1 MAVIPQT
8 GKLLHQRVVAAA
20 ADLYG
25 NDHELVGGNLLF
37 DIFLA
42 PCHSGFF
49 LITKFGGVLG
59 LAVRE
64 KEQDRRGVFDD
75 RRSMAELV
83 DALLHLKQ
91 RSLQC
96 TAGQSQTF
104 AVKVDIFA
112 LLLLGFDFTHGLEN
126 EDIAV
131 ECNDREFKN
140 VAGNGVL
147 QNIVIKFTDKALEQ
161 IPVGVHRTRCVDHDG
176 GGTTFISVHHVH
188 RLSYDTSGLLGPPG
202 RWLLWFHGCSRSC
215 PGCIAADWNN
225 ADAEYELSF
234 QTLTRLLDTHPDAEG
249 ITISGGEPFG
259 QSAFLADL
267 TEHLNRHGLGII
279 LYTGFTLGEL
289 RAMKEPAVERVLA
302 VTDSL
307 IDGPYRA
314 ELDDGKAFRGS
325 ANQVI
330 HHLTPRYRAYFSVP
344 AERRTTIQK
353 NGGVYSLT
361 GIPTERAKEEWLSL
375 HRKFSKGEMIP

>member
-1 MAVIPQT
+1 MQMSR
-8 GKLLHQRVVAAA
+8 LRY
-20 ADLYG
+20 D
-25 NDHELVGGNLLF
+25 
-37 DIFLA
+37 
-42 PCHSGFF
+42 
-49 LITKFGGVLG
+49 
-59 LAVRE
+59 
-64 KEQDRRGVFDD
+64 
-75 RRSMAELV
+75 
-83 DALLHLKQ
+83 
-91 RSLQC
+91 
-96 TAGQSQTF
+96 
-104 AVKVDIFA
+104 
-112 LLLLGFDFTHGLEN
+112 
-126 EDIAV
+126 
-131 ECNDREFKN
+131 
-140 VAGNGVL
+140 
-147 QNIVIKFTDKALEQ
+147 
-161 IPVGVHRTRCVDHDG
+161 
-176 GGTTFISVHHVH
+176 

-202 RWLLWFHGCSRSC
+202 RWLLWFHGCCRSC

-234 QTLTRLLDTHPDAEG
+234 QTLTRLLDARPDAEG

-267 TEHLNRHGLGII
+267 TEHLHRHGLGII
-279 LYTGFTLGEL
+279 VYTGFTLSEL

-302 VTDSL
+302 VTDTL

-375 HRKFSKGEMIP
+375 HRKFSKGEMIPGSFMPRARRFLCWPWTTARCRQAAADCPISVLFSGKTAMAPKPSRRTALFFSAAAGSSTCTRKTLPIFLCRPMMAAARCPRCASKCAANRRALKRSSAFQTVLTLKFIRSPALLLCALRATVKASFRSSFFPSWTPPHSRTQSLRR

>member
-1 MAVIPQT
+1 MKTGLIIGIYFALVCCREKIQPAVVQ
-8 GKLLHQRVVAAA
+8 
-20 ADLYG
+20 ADLSEAVYTDTTWFADCEIVFPETTDRSLISMI
-25 NDHELVGGNLLF
+25 NKIVLTPERIFLF
-37 DIFLA
+37 DI
-42 PCHSGFF
+42 
-49 LITKFGGVLG
+49 
-59 LAVRE
+59 
-64 KEQDRRGVFDD
+64 QDKKILLFTRRGKFI
-75 RRSMAELV
+75 
-83 DALLHLKQ
+83 
-91 RSLQC
+91 
-96 TAGQSQTF
+96 T
-104 AVKVDIFA
+104 DIRPHGRGPGEW
-112 LLLLGFDFTHGLEN
+112 LGITDFTVDET
-126 EDIAV
+126 
-131 ECNDREFKN
+131 DREI
-140 VAGNGVL
+140 
-147 QNIVIKFTDKALEQ
+147 IVKEHAKMQMSRLRYD
-161 IPVGVHRTRCVDHDG
+161 
-176 GGTTFISVHHVH
+176 

-202 RWLLWFHGCSRSC
+202 RWLLWFHGCCRSC

-234 QTLTRLLDTHPDAEG
+234 QTLTRLLDAHPDAEG

-267 TEHLNRHGLGII
+267 TEHLHRHGLGII
-279 LYTGFTLGEL
+279 VYTGFTLSEL

-302 VTDSL
+302 VTDTL

-375 HRKFSKGEMIP
+375 HRKLSKGEMIP

>member
-1 MAVIPQT
+1 MQMSR
-8 GKLLHQRVVAAA
+8 LRY
-20 ADLYG
+20 D
-25 NDHELVGGNLLF
+25 
-37 DIFLA
+37 
-42 PCHSGFF
+42 
-49 LITKFGGVLG
+49 
-59 LAVRE
+59 
-64 KEQDRRGVFDD
+64 
-75 RRSMAELV
+75 
-83 DALLHLKQ
+83 
-91 RSLQC
+91 
-96 TAGQSQTF
+96 
-104 AVKVDIFA
+104 
-112 LLLLGFDFTHGLEN
+112 
-126 EDIAV
+126 
-131 ECNDREFKN
+131 
-140 VAGNGVL
+140 
-147 QNIVIKFTDKALEQ
+147 
-161 IPVGVHRTRCVDHDG
+161 
-176 GGTTFISVHHVH
+176 

-202 RWLLWFHGCSRSC
+202 RWLLWFHGCFRSC

-234 QTLTRLLDTHPDAEG
+234 QTLTHLLDTHPDAEG

-267 TEHLNRHGLGII
+267 TEHFHRHGLGII
-279 LYTGFTLGEL
+279 VYTGFTLSEL

-302 VTDSL
+302 VTDAL

-314 ELDDGKAFRGS
+314 ELDDGKAFCGS

-344 AERRTTIQK
+344 DAERRTTIQK

>member
-1 MAVIPQT
+1 MQMSR
-8 GKLLHQRVVAAA
+8 LRY
-20 ADLYG
+20 D
-25 NDHELVGGNLLF
+25 
-37 DIFLA
+37 
-42 PCHSGFF
+42 
-49 LITKFGGVLG
+49 
-59 LAVRE
+59 
-64 KEQDRRGVFDD
+64 
-75 RRSMAELV
+75 
-83 DALLHLKQ
+83 
-91 RSLQC
+91 
-96 TAGQSQTF
+96 
-104 AVKVDIFA
+104 
-112 LLLLGFDFTHGLEN
+112 
-126 EDIAV
+126 
-131 ECNDREFKN
+131 
-140 VAGNGVL
+140 
-147 QNIVIKFTDKALEQ
+147 
-161 IPVGVHRTRCVDHDG
+161 
-176 GGTTFISVHHVH
+176 

-325 ANQVI
+325 ANQ
-330 HHLTPRYRAYFSVP
+330 SS
-344 AERRTTIQK
+344 TT
-353 NGGVYSLT
+353 
-361 GIPTERAKEEWLSL
+361 
-375 HRKFSKGEMIP
+375 

>member
-1 MAVIPQT
+1 MQMSR
-8 GKLLHQRVVAAA
+8 LRY
-20 ADLYG
+20 D
-25 NDHELVGGNLLF
+25 
-37 DIFLA
+37 
-42 PCHSGFF
+42 
-49 LITKFGGVLG
+49 
-59 LAVRE
+59 
-64 KEQDRRGVFDD
+64 
-75 RRSMAELV
+75 
-83 DALLHLKQ
+83 
-91 RSLQC
+91 
-96 TAGQSQTF
+96 
-104 AVKVDIFA
+104 
-112 LLLLGFDFTHGLEN
+112 
-126 EDIAV
+126 
-131 ECNDREFKN
+131 
-140 VAGNGVL
+140 
-147 QNIVIKFTDKALEQ
+147 
-161 IPVGVHRTRCVDHDG
+161 
-176 GGTTFISVHHVH
+176 

-202 RWLLWFHGCSRSC
+202 RWLLWFHGCCRSC

-234 QTLTRLLDTHPDAEG
+234 QTLTRLLDAHPDAEG

-267 TEHLNRHGLGII
+267 TEHLHRHGLGII
-279 LYTGFTLGEL
+279 VYTGFTLSEL

-302 VTDSL
+302 VTDTL

-325 ANQVI
+325 VNQVI

>member
-1 MAVIPQT
+1 MQMSR
-8 GKLLHQRVVAAA
+8 LRY
-20 ADLYG
+20 D
-25 NDHELVGGNLLF
+25 
-37 DIFLA
+37 
-42 PCHSGFF
+42 
-49 LITKFGGVLG
+49 
-59 LAVRE
+59 
-64 KEQDRRGVFDD
+64 
-75 RRSMAELV
+75 
-83 DALLHLKQ
+83 
-91 RSLQC
+91 
-96 TAGQSQTF
+96 
-104 AVKVDIFA
+104 
-112 LLLLGFDFTHGLEN
+112 
-126 EDIAV
+126 
-131 ECNDREFKN
+131 
-140 VAGNGVL
+140 
-147 QNIVIKFTDKALEQ
+147 
-161 IPVGVHRTRCVDHDG
+161 
-176 GGTTFISVHHVH
+176 

-202 RWLLWFHGCSRSC
+202 RWLLWFHGCCRSC

-234 QTLTRLLDTHPDAEG
+234 QTLTRLLDARPDAEG

-267 TEHLNRHGLGII
+267 TEHLHRHGLGII
-279 LYTGFTLGEL
+279 VYTGFTLSEL

-302 VTDSL
+302 VTATL